1 MYFFKTFRS
10 VNTNTTRSLDKRA
23 PKSLAFKV
31 GGLKRKSAALAFKAK
46 SCASALGPGLTLPEV
61 KSYSKFDGP

>member
-1 MYFFKTFRS
+1 MRS
-10 VNTNTTRSLDKRA
+10 VAQRTLKL
-23 PKSLAFKV
+23 LAIKV